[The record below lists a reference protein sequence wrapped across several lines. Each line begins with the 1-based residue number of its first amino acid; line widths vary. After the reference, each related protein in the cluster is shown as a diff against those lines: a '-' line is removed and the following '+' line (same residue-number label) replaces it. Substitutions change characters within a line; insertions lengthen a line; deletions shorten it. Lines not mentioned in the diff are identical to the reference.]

1 MLLGVL
7 LNTNATN
14 LPNANKRFIG
24 MFVRKDFKMLLFMC
38 SLACLKERD
47 LPSSL
52 KFFIVFQ
59 VINAFL
65 FRQILRRINRI

>member
-1 MLLGVL
+1 
-7 LNTNATN
+7 
-14 LPNANKRFIG
+14 

-59 VINAFL
+59 VIDAFF
-65 FRQILRRINRI
+65 FRQILRRIN